1 MQINYELNAINRT
14 KNEWS
19 VTVKGESLPRGTI
32 RRLSHRTYGWNDSSG
47 LHEYQSQHEA
57 AIHCIR
63 LSRTRQTRQIK
74 RSENFRL
81 SVLRSA

>member
-1 MQINYELNAINRT
+1 MEIYELNPINRS

-47 LHEYQSQHEA
+47 LYEYQSQNDA

-63 LSRTRQTRQIK
+63 LSRTRQARQI
-74 RSENFRL
+74 N
-81 SVLRSA
+81 